1 MIVAGDEVRRTQR
14 GNNNAYCQDNGIS
27 WFDWDLVGRN
37 RDIFRFFKEMI
48 AFRARHSIVSRQNFF
63 TGEANE
69 RGLRD
74 VAWHGC
80 KLNLPGW
87 SDPGS
92 SVLAF
97 TMGGFNGEADLHA
110 MLNMSGADLEFD
122 VPRVP
127 GRSWR
132 RAVDTSLPSPEDIA
146 VAGDEIE
153 VKPDDRY
160 RANAHSVVVLISQ

>member
-1 MIVAGDEVRRTQR
+1 
-14 GNNNAYCQDNGIS
+14 
-27 WFDWDLVGRN
+27 
-37 RDIFRFFKEMI
+37 MI